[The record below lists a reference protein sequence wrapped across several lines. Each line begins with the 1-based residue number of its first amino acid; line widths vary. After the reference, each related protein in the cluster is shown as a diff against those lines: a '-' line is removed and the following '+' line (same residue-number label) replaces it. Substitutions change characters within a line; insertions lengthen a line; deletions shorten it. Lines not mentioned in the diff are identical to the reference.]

1 MWVRWPR
8 MTSLKPFRFGGGL
21 FKVSSARQCTDR
33 ARRLEDLGYDT
44 VMTGD
49 HFRSQFDAALP
60 TLLAAALATTRLR
73 VSCTVFDNDYHNA
86 VMLAKEV
93 ATADMLTD
101 GRFEF
106 GIGAGSDPVEY
117 ASAGLKFDAPGV
129 RLDRLKESV
138 QVIKG
143 VWGDV
148 PFSFDGQH
156 YSIREF
162 DLQPKPRQRPHPPIF
177 IGGSGK
183 RLLSWAAREGD
194 IVGFLPRF
202 RRDASKTEEHPASV
216 AQKAE
221 WVRQAAGDR
230 LGTLELAL
238 HIWRVIITDQP
249 RAAAANAI
257 EQLGVG
263 LTVDE
268 MLESPYY
275 LIGTVDYMVDR
286 LQELRHLYGVSYILV
301 FPEYTDAFAPVIAR
315 LAGIAAA
322 AA

>member
-1 MWVRWPR
+1 
-8 MTSLKPFRFGGGL
+8 MTGLKPFRFGGGL
-21 FKVSSARQCTDR
+21 FKVGSARDWADG

-44 VMTGD
+44 LMTGD
-49 HFRSQFDAALP
+49 HFRARYDAALP
-60 TLLAAALATTRLR
+60 TLLAAAMATTRLR
-73 VSCTVFDNDYHNA
+73 VSCTVFDNDYHHP

-93 ATADMLTD
+93 ATADVLSG

-117 ASAGLKFDAPGV
+117 GAVGLAFDSPGL
-129 RLDRLKESV
+129 RLNRLKEAV

-143 VWGDV
+143 LWGDG
-148 PFSFDGQH
+148 PFSFHGDH

-162 DLQPKPRQRPHPPIF
+162 DLQPKPIQRPRPPIF

-202 RRDASKTEEHPASV
+202 RQDAGKTQERPAGV
-216 AQKAE
+216 AQKVE
-221 WVRQAAGDR
+221 LVRQAAGDR
-230 LGTLELAL
+230 LDRPELAL
-238 HIWRVIITDQP
+238 HIWRLVVPDNP
-249 RAAAANAI
+249 RAAAEATIAH
-257 EQLGVG
+257 LGVG

-275 LIGTVDYMVDR
+275 LIGTVDSMVDR
-286 LQELRHLYGVSYILV
+286 LHELRELYGVSYILV

-315 LAGIAAA
+315 LAGTPVAAQA
-322 AA
+322 TGS

>member
-1 MWVRWPR
+1 VTR
-8 MTSLKPFRFGGGL
+8 PFRFGGGL
-21 FKVSSARQCTDR
+21 FKVGSARECADG
-33 ARRLEDLGYDT
+33 AKRLEDLGYDILF
-44 VMTGD
+44 TGD
-49 HFRSQFDAALP
+49 HFRSGFDAALP
-60 TLLAAALATTRLR
+60 TLLAGAIATTRLR
-73 VSCTVFDNDYHNA
+73 VTCTVFDNDYHHP

-93 ATADMLTD
+93 ATADVVTG

-117 ASAGLKFDAPGV
+117 DAVGLKFDSPGV
-129 RLDRLKESV
+129 RLNRLKESV
-138 QVIKG
+138 QVVKG
-143 VWGDV
+143 VWADGA
-148 PFSFDGQH
+148 FSFDGQH

-162 DLQPKPRQRPHPPIF
+162 ELQPKPLQRPHPPIF

-194 IVGFLPRF
+194 IVGLLPRF

-221 WVRQAAGDR
+221 WVRQAAGHR
-230 LGTLELAL
+230 LDKLELAL
-238 HIWRVIITDQP
+238 HIWRVIITDRP
-249 RAAAANAI
+249 RAAAETAI
-257 EQLGVG
+257 AQLGVG

-301 FPEYTDAFAPVIAR
+301 FPEYTEAFAPVIAR